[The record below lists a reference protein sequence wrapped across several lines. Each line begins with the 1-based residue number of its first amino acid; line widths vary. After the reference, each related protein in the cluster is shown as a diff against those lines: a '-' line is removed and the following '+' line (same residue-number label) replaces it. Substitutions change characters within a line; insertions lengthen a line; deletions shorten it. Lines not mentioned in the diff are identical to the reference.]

1 MLESE
6 KILKR
11 NISALIDFSNK
22 INSNLD
28 VDFTLRNLL
37 LTLFAKFF
45 ITKGAILLYNS
56 KNLLENRFSKGISET
71 FSEEISKL
79 NENEN
84 EIENLENLYQKYNLK
99 YIFEIKHSENR
110 LGFLILGN
118 RINKE
123 QLSNDDFDFIQSIL
137 NIAATSI
144 QNSLMFEKITS
155 INQQLD
161 SKINQLNSLFDLAKE
176 FSGVF
181 DVKLAAKKFIYTVLG
196 QFLISKYSIIS
207 CGSSYE
213 IIESKFDENT
223 IKQICEENR
232 DILQNPNVSSITHSN
247 LKKNG
252 IEIAIP
258 MKMKDEIKGIVFL
271 GKRANGMEFSKS
283 DIEFISSVASLATI
297 SMENG
302 RLFNEFLEKKKIE
315 KDLDLAR
322 TIQQN
327 LIPSNLP
334 KLNNFEISAINKPA
348 KKVSGDYFDVIK
360 LVGNRIL
367 IVIAD
372 VSGKGMQAA
381 LLMANLQ
388 AFIKSL
394 ARKSDFK
401 IAEST
406 NILNDLV
413 SENTINGSFI
423 TMFWGILDDTNKT
436 FEFVNAGHNP
446 PLLIRN
452 GNIEKLKVGG
462 MILGVMETLVPY
474 SSRIVQL
481 NSNDFLYLFTDGITE
496 AMDENLREFSDEK
509 FEQIASNF
517 NGNTS
522 SQAVEKILDE
532 VSIHTKNVEQS
543 DDITLMIIKTN

>member
-1 MLESE
+1 
-6 KILKR
+6 
-11 NISALIDFSNK
+11 
-22 INSNLD
+22 
-28 VDFTLRNLL
+28 
-37 LTLFAKFF
+37 
-45 ITKGAILLYNS
+45 
-56 KNLLENRFSKGISET
+56 
-71 FSEEISKL
+71 
-79 NENEN
+79 
-84 EIENLENLYQKYNLK
+84 
-99 YIFEIKHSENR
+99 
-110 LGFLILGN
+110 
-118 RINKE
+118 
-123 QLSNDDFDFIQSIL
+123 
-137 NIAATSI
+137 
-144 QNSLMFEKITS
+144 
-155 INQQLD
+155 
-161 SKINQLNSLFDLAKE
+161 
-176 FSGVF
+176 
-181 DVKLAAKKFIYTVLG
+181 
-196 QFLISKYSIIS
+196 
-207 CGSSYE
+207 
-213 IIESKFDENT
+213 
-223 IKQICEENR
+223 
-232 DILQNPNVSSITHSN
+232 
-247 LKKNG
+247 
-252 IEIAIP
+252 
-258 MKMKDEIKGIVFL
+258 
-271 GKRANGMEFSKS
+271 MEFSKS

-334 KLNNFEISAINKPA
+334 KSNNFEISAINKPA

-360 LVGNRIL
+360 LIGNRIL
-367 IVIAD
+367 VVIAD

-452 GNIEKLKVGG
+452 GNIEKLTVGG
-462 MILGVMETLVPY
+462 MILGVMETLIPY
-474 SSRIVQL
+474 SSGIVQL
-481 NSNDFLYLFTDGITE
+481 NPNDFLYLFTDGITE
-496 AMDENLREFSDEK
+496 AMDENFIEFSNEK
-509 FEQIASNF
+509 FEQIASDF

-522 SQAVEKILDE
+522 LEAKEKILDE
-532 VSIHTKNVEQS
+532 VSIHTKNVVQS
-543 DDITLMIIKTN
+543 DDITLMIIKTK